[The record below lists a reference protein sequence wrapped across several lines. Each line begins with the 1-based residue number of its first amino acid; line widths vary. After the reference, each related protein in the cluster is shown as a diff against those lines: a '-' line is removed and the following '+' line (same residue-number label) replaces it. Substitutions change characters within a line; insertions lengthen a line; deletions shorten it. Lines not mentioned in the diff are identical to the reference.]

1 MRITI
6 PAALVL
12 VSLALQA
19 QTTQKPTFEVA
30 TIRLN
35 NTRPTG
41 PVDRALGCAGT
52 DSRSKTVIIPMGRC
66 LAKYEPLKLVIAMA
80 YDVPPSSLYPYE
92 GKIVSGP
99 DWIESAVY
107 HIEAKAEAPTTQ
119 AQLKLMLQ
127 ELLADRFKLK
137 LHREN
142 REMPVYALV
151 VGKNGHKL
159 KPAPRD
165 RDCGGQ
171 SRRDHRYELGASDIT
186 GQCHGFVP
194 EDGALRGQSVDMSD
208 FAEMLSIW
216 AGRIVVDKTG
226 LDGLFDIKMPRMI
239 SAEALNMMASKEITA
254 GARGGAPGA
263 PIEPRMLPDNVM
275 TVFTALEQIGL
286 RLESTKAPV
295 EVLVIDNIE
304 RPTEN

>member
-1 MRITI
+1 MRHTSKLGASIIIAT
-6 PAALVL
+6 LVL
-12 VSLALQA
+12 IPLILHG
-19 QTTQKPTFEVA
+19 QTGQKPAFEVA
-30 TIRLN
+30 TVRLN
-35 NTRPTG
+35 NERPNG
-41 PVDRALGCAGT
+41 PVDRTLGCQGT
-52 DSRSKTVIIPMGRC
+52 DSHSKAVVIPMSRC
-66 LAKYEPLKLVIAMA
+66 VARWEPLKLVIAMA

-99 DWIESAVY
+99 DWIESEVY

-119 AQLKLMLQ
+119 AQLKLMMQ

-142 REMPVYALV
+142 RDMPVYALV

-159 KPAPRD
+159 KASPRD

-171 SRRDHRYELGASDIT
+171 VRRDHRYEFGGADIA

-194 EDGALRGQSVDMSD
+194 EDGALRGQSVDMTD

-239 SAEALNMMASKEITA
+239 SAEALNVMASKESTA
-254 GARGGAPGA
+254 GARGGVPAGA
-263 PIEPRMLPDNVM
+263 I
-275 TVFTALEQIGL
+275 
-286 RLESTKAPV
+286 
-295 EVLVIDNIE
+295 
-304 RPTEN
+304 

>member
-1 MRITI
+1 MKII
-6 PAALVL
+6 IAAALVL
-12 VSLALQA
+12 GSVMLHA
-19 QTTQKPTFEVA
+19 QTAQKPTFEVA

-35 NTRPTG
+35 TTRPSG
-41 PVDRALGCAGT
+41 PVDRTLGCQGT
-52 DSRSKTVIIPMGRC
+52 DSRSKTVVIPMSRC
-66 LAKYEPLKLVIAMA
+66 IARYEPLKLVIAMA
-80 YDVPPSSLYPYE
+80 YDVPPSSLYAYE
-92 GKIVSGP
+92 GKMVSGP
-99 DWIESAVY
+99 DWIEREIY
-107 HIEAKAEAPTTQ
+107 HIEAKAEAATTQ

-159 KPAPRD
+159 KAAPAD
-165 RDCGGQ
+165 RDCEGQ
-171 SRRDHRYELGASDIT
+171 SRRDHRYELGAMDIS

-239 SAEALNMMASKEITA
+239 SAEALNVMASKEIAA
-254 GARGGAPGA
+254 GARGGVPAGPL
-263 PIEPRMLPDNVM
+263 EPRILPDNVM

-286 RLESTKAPV
+286 RLEATKGPV

>member
-1 MRITI
+1 
-6 PAALVL
+6 
-12 VSLALQA
+12 
-19 QTTQKPTFEVA
+19 
-30 TIRLN
+30 
-35 NTRPTG
+35 
-41 PVDRALGCAGT
+41 
-52 DSRSKTVIIPMGRC
+52 
-66 LAKYEPLKLVIAMA
+66 
-80 YDVPPSSLYPYE
+80 
-92 GKIVSGP
+92 VSGP
-99 DWIESAVY
+99 DWIESEVY
-107 HIEAKAEAPTTQ
+107 HIEAKAEGPTTQ
-119 AQLKLMLQ
+119 AQLKLMMQ

-137 LHREN
+137 LHQEK

-159 KPAPRD
+159 KPAPAD

-186 GQCHGFVP
+186 GQCHGFIP
-194 EDGALRGQSVDMSD
+194 EDGALRGQSIDMSD

-239 SAEALNMMASKEITA
+239 SAEALNVMASRESA
-254 GARGGAPGA
+254 GARGGVPGGA
-263 PIEPRMLPDNVM
+263 IEPRMLPDNVM
-275 TVFTALEQIGL
+275 TPFAALEQIGL

>member
-1 MRITI
+1 MRIAI

-19 QTTQKPTFEVA
+19 QTTQTFEVA

-52 DSRSKTVIIPMGRC
+52 DSRSKTVVIPMGRC

-99 DWIESAVY
+99 DWIESEVY
-107 HIEAKAEAPTTQ
+107 HIEAKAEAPSTQ
-119 AQLKLMLQ
+119 AQLKLMMQ

-151 VGKNGHKL
+151 VAKNGHKL
-159 KPAPRD
+159 KAAPRD
-165 RDCGGQ
+165 RDCAGQ
-171 SRRDHRYELGASDIT
+171 SRRDHRYELGASDIS

-216 AGRIVVDKTG
+216 AGRVVIDKTG

-239 SAEALNMMASKEITA
+239 STEALNVIASREINA
-254 GARGGAPGA
+254 GARGGGVPGGA
-263 PIEPRMLPDNVM
+263 AIEPRLLPDNVM

-286 RLESTKAPV
+286 RLESTKGPV